1 MIEEALLL
9 IWRHMLYYASET
21 SPVRPEGLSV
31 SLLQSKALNA
41 TAGGTS
47 GKALVRAAASLR
59 GVLDRLDV
67 VMEREGEDAYGR
79 MLVRRLRELCAG
91 LVEQ

>member
-21 SPVRPEGLSV
+21 SPVRPEGLSA
-31 SLLQSKALNA
+31 SWAASKALNA

-47 GKALVRAAASLR
+47 GKALQRAAASLR

-67 VMEREGEDAYGR
+67 VMERDGEDAYGK
-79 MLVRRLRELCAG
+79 MLVRRLRELCAS
-91 LVEQ
+91 LVDQ